1 MIKPLLEIY
10 ILHVFNQKC
19 QILGSNENS
28 RLSMTSDSRASLQ
41 KYVLDKQWFQIIQ
54 KTVIRAAR
62 PLLPIQVASY
72 HSIRPYCPNY
82 GTRFAVD
89 QETQKLFIWFWISG
103 SDFRISN
110 FGIFLKM
117 NSSWDL
123 TTKTYV
129 KTYCPKTGLNRVE
142 PRQDDHDVRGM
153 LIKSWINI
161 N

>member
-1 MIKPLLEIY
+1 
-10 ILHVFNQKC
+10 
-19 QILGSNENS
+19 
-28 RLSMTSDSRASLQ
+28 MTSDSRASLQ

-54 KTVIRAAR
+54 KTATRAA
-62 PLLPIQVASY
+62 PGSLPDLCYQPTQVALY
-72 HSIRPYCPNY
+72 YSIRPYCPMEPDS
-82 GTRFAVD
+82 RLIKKPKSF
-89 QETQKLFIWFWISG
+89 LF
-103 SDFRISN
+103 DFGFQDLICRISN